1 MAKKRKPRRLLEGP
15 IMCDPYVCP
24 HCEYVGAGYFT
35 CDKWPDGRPLWS
47 RDGWQTHGHG
57 GAGRGLP

>member
-35 CDKWPDGRPLWS
+35 CDKWPDGPGMAVQEEAYLENK
-47 RDGWQTHGHG
+47 G
-57 GAGRGLP
+57 GR

>member
-35 CDKWPDGRPLWS
+35 CDKWPDGPAVVVE
-47 RDGWQTHGHG
+47 GWM
-57 GAGRGLP
+57 AN